1 VTGRILQQFRDVLD
15 RSLLQELA
23 ASALCEKRLYF
34 AAQFGIY
41 VGQQRRAL
49 LGGSLASRM
58 V

>member
-34 AAQFGIY
+34 AAQFGICL
-41 VGQQRRAL
+41 GQQSHAL
-49 LGGSLASRM
+49 VGSAFASR
-58 V
+58 VV